1 MRSLRGRSFQPLRF
15 LSRSETMA
23 NRNART
29 SFTRM
34 AGNKGSGRTSDD
46 PNVRMNKSSWT
57 DSKVIGVKKC
67 AAFKCYTVFMRIMTC
82 DISKTSMRD
91 CMILH
96 NE

>member
-15 LSRSETMA
+15 LSRSETMP
-23 NRNART
+23 NRNSRT

-57 DSKVIGVKKC
+57 DSKVIGVKN
-67 AAFKCYTVFMRIMTC
+67 A
-82 DISKTSMRD
+82 
-91 CMILH
+91 LH
-96 NE
+96 SSATQFSCVS